1 MRKEASVAAD
11 FHRLCAVALLKLRE
25 PFRLGGAV
33 VSAGLTWVPALSWGT
48 AYGSGLGDEA
58 GT

>member
-11 FHRLCAVALLKLRE
+11 FHRFCAGALLRLRV
-25 PFRLGGAV
+25 PFRLGGAI
-33 VSAGLTWVPALSWGT
+33 VSAGLTWVPALGA
-48 AYGSGLGDEA
+48 AYGSGLGDEV